1 VPEAKLT
8 VIQNWAPLDEF
19 PQSSRRNGWSSSCG
33 LGERPVLLYS
43 GTLGMKHRPDLIYR
57 LAQELGNLC
66 TVVVVTEGVGE
77 QYLKRQPALDN
88 LILVGFQAYEVLP
101 QVLASADVL
110 LATLE
115 SDAAEF
121 AVPSKILTYLC
132 AGRPILLAAPA
143 ENLASSIVKE
153 SGAGLVVDP
162 DNFASWADAAKRL
175 VLDATYREELSMA
188 ARSYAERTFDITA
201 VAASFE
207 AILTNARYADQRG
220 DPGAVAVTQ
229 AISS

>member
-1 VPEAKLT
+1 
-8 VIQNWAPLDEF
+8 
-19 PQSSRRNGWSSSCG
+19 
-33 LGERPVLLYS
+33 
-43 GTLGMKHRPDLIYR
+43 
-57 LAQELGNLC
+57 
-66 TVVVVTEGVGE
+66 
-77 QYLKRQPALDN
+77 
-88 LILVGFQAYEVLP
+88 
-101 QVLASADVL
+101 
-110 LATLE
+110 
-115 SDAAEF
+115 
-121 AVPSKILTYLC
+121 
-132 AGRPILLAAPA
+132 
-143 ENLASSIVKE
+143 VKE